1 MKLFNYLLA
10 GILCASVTCLLA
22 QHRADPQKLV
32 NPESFSMILLGDPQG
47 YTKYDINQPLFDL
60 CTAWIADNIE
70 SLKIKAVLC
79 TGDLVEQ
86 NDNNVL
92 NRKMLNQTSREMWEA
107 ASQALKRLDNKVPY
121 IIAAGNHDYG
131 YKAAENGRTYFPDYI
146 PFERNSTWRNICVS
160 EFPNREGRASLEN
173 SAFEFDEPGWGKI
186 LVIAVEFVPRDEV
199 LQWAKDLVNKPRY
212 KNYKV
217 IFITHSYLGAL
228 RKMGIRFLHKTRGRL
243 FGRNLFILLPI
254 SVSYFADMWEEAPV
268 NMRIM
273 WLIGWIRTVP
283 GKMYHK

>member
-10 GILCASVTCLLA
+10 GILCASATAVSA

-32 NPESFSMILLGDPQG
+32 DPESFSMILLGDPQG

-70 SLKIKAVLC
+70 PLKIKAVLC

-131 YKAAENGRTYFPDYI
+131 TDQNPPESDRVLRQTY
-146 PFERNSTWRNICVS
+146 R
-160 EFPNREGRASLEN
+160 
-173 SAFEFDEPGWGKI
+173 
-186 LVIAVEFVPRDEV
+186 
-199 LQWAKDLVNKPRY
+199 
-212 KNYKV
+212 
-217 IFITHSYLGAL
+217 SYNLL
-228 RKMGIRFLHKTRGRL
+228 TLYRIHLSYRL
-243 FGRNLFILLPI
+243 PQ
-254 SVSYFADMWEEAPV
+254 
-268 NMRIM
+268 
-273 WLIGWIRTVP
+273 
-283 GKMYHK
+283 

>member
-10 GILCASVTCLLA
+10 GILCASAIAVSA

-32 NPESFSMILLGDPQG
+32 DPESFSMILLGDPQG

-70 SLKIKAVLC
+70 PLKITAVLC

-146 PFERNSTWRNICVS
+146 PFERNPAW
-160 EFPNREGRASLEN
+160 G
-173 SAFEFDEPGWGKI
+173 SA
-186 LVIAVEFVPRDEV
+186 
-199 LQWAKDLVNKPRY
+199 
-212 KNYKV
+212 
-217 IFITHSYLGAL
+217 AL
-228 RKMGIRFLHKTRGRL
+228 
-243 FGRNLFILLPI
+243 
-254 SVSYFADMWEEAPV
+254 
-268 NMRIM
+268 
-273 WLIGWIRTVP
+273 
-283 GKMYHK
+283 